1 VTKVELAGEVAKIVG
16 DLTKAKAAEIIDAF
30 FNAISS
36 GLAMGEMIQVVGF
49 GAFEVQQR
57 AARKGRN
64 PQKPTEVI
72 DIPAKTVPVFRAGKA
87 LKDAV
92 DTSAGKKK
100 KK

>member
-1 VTKVELAGEVAKIVG
+1 MTKAELAGEIAKIVG

-36 GLAMGEMIQVVGF
+36 GLAKGEKIQVVGF

-72 DIPAKTVPVFRAGKA
+72 DIPAKTVPVFRPGKA

-92 DTSAGKKK
+92 NTPEKKRK
-100 KK
+100 K